1 MVFEDYWASYLASMY
16 LRFLL
21 NKMRAMV
28 IGLLERI
35 IRCKELRLMQRLDK
49 CVFMITSSEE
59 EVDLVI
65 DPLYSVVLVV

>member
-1 MVFEDYWASYLASMY
+1 MVFEDHWASYLASVY